1 MSERMKNAM
10 ALAEQCWKKANDV
23 EPEFV
28 EEYLRLAEEYL
39 GTKPAVQGDEFR
51 THCAANGLRRPL
63 TLHPNVWVSGVK
75 ALRSIGWITPIKK
88 VEPSKSHNHMP
99 SVTLW
104 RSEIYYD
111 NFKGRNET
119 T

>member
-1 MSERMKNAM
+1 MSERMENAM
-10 ALAEQCWKKANDV
+10 ELASKCWKKANDA

-39 GTKPAVQGDEFR
+39 ATKPAVQGDEFR
-51 THCAANGLRRPL
+51 EHCAVNGLRRPAS
-63 TLHPNVWVSGVK
+63 LHPNVWVSGVK

-104 RSEIYYD
+104 RSEIYYQEAR
-111 NFKGRNET
+111 GQQ
-119 T
+119 